1 MTRALILL
9 TLEPD
14 AGNKPVEK
22 VKKISEVIDSEM
34 LYGPFDAYVLIDAE
48 DSQTLQDII
57 IKKVR
62 NIEGIESTL
71 TCFIAS

>member
-1 MTRALILL
+1 ML